1 MTRLSAHDLID
12 LVLDDDSWTSW
23 DTAPSRD
30 GIDDAYAAELAAAA
44 EKSGVDESVLTGE
57 ARLRGR
63 RIGVL
68 VGEFGFLAGS
78 IGRAAAD
85 RIVAAAHQVC
95 PYSNATRG
103 NIDVT
108 VTVTEDE

>member
-12 LVLDDDSWTSW
+12 LVLDPGSWTSW
-23 DTAPSRD
+23 DTPPVREGLD
-30 GIDDAYAAELAAAA
+30 EAYAAELVAAA
-44 EKSGVDESVLTGE
+44 ERSGVDESVLTGE

-85 RIVAAAHQVC
+85 RIVAGIER
-95 PYSNATRG
+95 ATREG
-103 NIDVT
+103 LPLVAAR
-108 VTVTEDE
+108 